1 MRVEALKLE
10 LLDWLLHI
18 ENSDTLE
25 YLKIIKE
32 QEVSKSDWWDDLS
45 VEQKAGIERGL
56 KDVDEGRVIAHDIMK
71 SKHSF
76 LKNKM

>member
-1 MRVEALKLE
+1 MGVESLKLE

-18 ENSDTLE
+18 ENNDTLQ

-56 KDVDEGRVIAHDIMK
+56 NDVDEGRVIAHDDVIK
-71 SKHSF
+71 KYG
-76 LKNKM
+76 L